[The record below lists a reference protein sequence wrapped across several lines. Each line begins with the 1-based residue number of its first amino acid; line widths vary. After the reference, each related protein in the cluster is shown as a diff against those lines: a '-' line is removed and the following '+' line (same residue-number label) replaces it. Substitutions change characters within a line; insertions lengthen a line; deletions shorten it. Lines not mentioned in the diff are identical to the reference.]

1 MFSFFKKNA
10 CEHEKQHHELQDDE
24 VVVGITYEC
33 IGKDRNGK
41 KVNRIVY
48 NNAPKN
54 YQLMYII
61 EDKETA
67 ILRNLDYVVPN

>member
-24 VVVGITYEC
+24 VEVKITYEC
-33 IGKDRNGK
+33 IGKDKNGK

-48 NNAPKN
+48 NDAPAN
-54 YQLMYII
+54 YQLICII
-61 EDKETA
+61 EDKEKA
-67 ILRNLDYVVPN
+67 ILKDLDYVVPA

>member
-10 CEHEKQHHELQDDE
+10 CEHGELPPELQDDE

-48 NNAPKN
+48 TNAPKN

-67 ILRNLDYVVPN
+67 ILRDLDYVVPA

>member
-1 MFSFFKKNA
+1 MFNLFKKNA
-10 CEHEKQHHELQDDE
+10 CEHGELPPELQDDE

-33 IGKDRNGK
+33 IGKDKNGK
-41 KVNRIVY
+41 KINRIVY
-48 NNAPKN
+48 TGAPEN

-67 ILRNLDYVVPN
+67 ILKDLDYAK